1 VAEHPAE
8 KNLPWLVL
16 RAANRTQAKG
26 STVRLIV
33 PRAQEVADELG
44 MELTDSQLLS
54 VEEHL
59 HNHGYIE
66 PANIGLTWGTYTIT
80 PAGLRWLEEAAP
92 PSESS
97 DSPTEALS
105 SSPVWPEPAEPAGT
119 TSEPEREQPD
129 RDAPEREEPSR
140 VEPEREEPERV
151 VEPPPGTGGT
161 QEDSEPLRDTTEV
174 PIRGSGARPWWR
186 RVLGG

>member
-1 VAEHPAE
+1 VAEEPTE

-33 PRAQEVADELG
+33 PRAQEVAEELD

-59 HNHGYIE
+59 QNHGYIE
-66 PANIGLTWGTYTIT
+66 PANIGLTWGTYTVT

-105 SSPVWPEPAEPAGT
+105 SPVRPEPAEPAEP
-119 TSEPEREQPD
+119 SEPERGQPD
-129 RDAPEREEPSR
+129 RDAPEREEPNR

-151 VEPPPGTGGT
+151 EPRPGGEEAQDPSDALGGPGSGT
-161 QEDSEPLRDTTEV
+161 A
-174 PIRGSGARPWWR
+174 RGSWWR
-186 RVLGG
+186 RMFGG

>member
-1 VAEHPAE
+1 VTQEPAE

-33 PRAQEVADELG
+33 PRAQEVAEELG

-66 PANIGLTWGTYTIT
+66 PANIGLTWGTYTVT
-80 PAGLRWLEEAAP
+80 PAGLRWLEEDP
-92 PSESS
+92 PPESL

-105 SSPVWPEPAEPAGT
+105 SSPLGPEPAEQQQQAGT
-119 TSEPEREQPD
+119 TSEPEREQPE
-129 RDAPEREEPSR
+129 RDAPEREKPNR
-140 VEPEREEPERV
+140 VDLEREELERV
-151 VEPPPGTGGT
+151 ESRPGTGDTREG
-161 QEDSEPLRDTTEV
+161 QEGSE
-174 PIRGSGARPWWR
+174 RPWWR
-186 RVLGG
+186 RMFGS

>member
-33 PRAQEVADELG
+33 PRAQEVAEELG
-44 MELTDSQLLS
+44 MELSDSQLLS
-54 VEEHL
+54 VEERL

-66 PANIGLTWGTYTIT
+66 PANIGLTWGTYTVT
-80 PAGLRWLEEAAP
+80 PAGLRWLEEAP

-97 DSPTEALS
+97 ESPTESL
-105 SSPVWPEPAEPAGT
+105 SSPVRPAPAEP
-119 TSEPEREQPD
+119 SEPER
-129 RDAPEREEPSR
+129 AEPQSS
-140 VEPEREEPERV
+140 
-151 VEPPPGTGGT
+151 TGGP
-161 QEDSEPLRDTTEV
+161 QEGSKPLRDTTEV
-174 PIRGSGARPWWR
+174 PIRGSGSRPWWR
-186 RVLGG
+186 RVFGG

>member
-33 PRAQEVADELG
+33 PRAQEVAEELG
-44 MELTDSQLLS
+44 MDLTDSQLVS

-59 HNHGYIE
+59 QNHGYIE
-66 PANIGLTWGTYTIT
+66 PANIGLTWGTYTVT

-97 DSPTEALS
+97 DSPTEALR
-105 SSPVWPEPAEPAGT
+105 SPVRPEPAAPTEP
-119 TSEPEREQPD
+119 SEPEREQPD
-129 RDAPEREEPSR
+129 REAPERGEPNR
-140 VEPEREEPERV
+140 VEPERDEPERV
-151 VEPPPGTGGT
+151 EPRPGTGGT
-161 QEDSEPLRDTTEV
+161 QEDSE
-174 PIRGSGARPWWR
+174 RPWWR
-186 RVLGG
+186 RVFGG

>member
-1 VAEHPAE
+1 VAEEPAE

-33 PRAQEVADELG
+33 PRAQEVAEELG
-44 MELTDSQLLS
+44 LELTDSQLLS

-59 HNHGYIE
+59 HDHGYIE
-66 PANIGLTWGTYTIT
+66 PADIGLTWGTYTIT
-80 PAGLRWLEEAAP
+80 PAGLRWLEESL

-97 DSPTEALS
+97 TGSPKEALS
-105 SSPVWPEPAEPAGT
+105 SPIGPAEPAEQQPA
-119 TSEPEREQPD
+119 EPTESAEREQPD
-129 RDAPEREEPSR
+129 RDAPERED
-140 VEPEREEPERV
+140 PER
-151 VEPPPGTGGT
+151 VEPPPDTRGT
-161 QEDSEPLRDTTEV
+161 QEEGSE
-174 PIRGSGARPWWR
+174 RPWWR

>member
-1 VAEHPAE
+1 MAEEPTE

-33 PRAQEVADELG
+33 PRAQEVAEELG

-54 VEEHL
+54 IEEHL
-59 HNHGYIE
+59 QNHGYIE
-66 PANIGLTWGTYTIT
+66 PANIGLTWGTYTVT

-105 SSPVWPEPAEPAGT
+105 SPVRPEPAEPAEP
-119 TSEPEREQPD
+119 SEPEREQPD
-129 RDAPEREEPSR
+129 RDAPEREEPNR

-151 VEPPPGTGGT
+151 EPRPGTGGT
-161 QEDSEPLRDTTEV
+161 QEDTEPLRDTTEV
-174 PIRGSGARPWWR
+174 PIQGSGARPWWR
-186 RVLGG
+186 RVFGG

>member
-1 VAEHPAE
+1 VAEHLAE

-33 PRAQEVADELG
+33 PRAPEVAEELG

-66 PANIGLTWGTYTIT
+66 PANIGLTWGTYTVT
-80 PAGLRWLEEAAP
+80 LAGLRWLEEAP

-97 DSPTEALS
+97 DSPAEALS
-105 SSPVWPEPAEPAGT
+105 SPVRPEPAEPAGT
-119 TSEPEREQPD
+119 SEPVKEK
-129 RDAPEREEPSR
+129 PEEA
-140 VEPEREEPERV
+140 EPEREEPNRIEPERDEPERV
-151 VEPPPGTGGT
+151 EPRPGTGGH
-161 QEDSEPLRDTTEV
+161 QEDSD
-174 PIRGSGARPWWR
+174 RPWWR

>member
-1 VAEHPAE
+1 MAEEPTE

-33 PRAQEVADELG
+33 PRAQEVAEELD

-59 HNHGYIE
+59 QNHGYIE
-66 PANIGLTWGTYTIT
+66 PANIGLTWGTYTVT
-80 PAGLRWLEEAAP
+80 PAGLRWLEEAP

-105 SSPVWPEPAEPAGT
+105 SPVRPKPAEPAEP
-119 TSEPEREQPD
+119 SELEREQPD
-129 RDAPEREEPSR
+129 RDAPEREEPNR

-151 VEPPPGTGGT
+151 EHGPGAGGP
-161 QEDSEPLRDTTEV
+161 EEGSEPLRDMTEV

-186 RVLGG
+186 RVFGG